1 MPIKDPREGITDR
14 VWPNHPLRGF
24 ENKYNP
30 KWDVNANGMRFNL
43 EEMLEQYIFR
53 EMVTRSRG
61 DKVFGDFHRQA
72 SRKKYQENDYH

>member
-24 ENKYNP
+24 DNKYNP
-30 KWDVNANGMRFNL
+30 KWDVNAKGMRFNL

-61 DKVFGDFHRQA
+61 DNMIEVFHRQA
-72 SRKKYQENDYH
+72 ARRKYQENDYH